1 MPSIPPKISVLQD
14 QDRKQ
19 NEETKLTTQ
28 LVSQSITSPDG
39 EMKNKD
45 LEMIYMDGTN
55 PIDAAGQDNGPK
67 FNIKRKVIRRA
78 QEDGF
83 FKTGVEVVEHEE
95 YELEGVDQDAA
106 DLLKRGDLSAGQ
118 IHELLQK
125 KLKDDRIFGYEN
137 YDEFKGKYFKK
148 ELTAFED
155 FHKVRQ
161 LKYARVKYNNRID
174 GKEPG
179 TMNKGMPKMTGSV

>member
-1 MPSIPPKISVLQD
+1 
-14 QDRKQ
+14 
-19 NEETKLTTQ
+19 
-28 LVSQSITSPDG
+28 
-39 EMKNKD
+39 
-45 LEMIYMDGTN
+45 MIYMDGTN
-55 PIDAAGQDNGPK
+55 PIDETGKDNGPK
-67 FNIKRKVIRRA
+67 FNIKKKVFRRA

-125 KLKDDRIFGYEN
+125 QLKDDRIFGYED

-179 TMNKGMPKMTGSV
+179 NINKGMAKIYGSDLMIGSV